1 MGEEKIYRLTDLVKR
16 LGRDKSTF
24 IRWEAAGKIPRAK
37 RDTRGWRYYTPG
49 DFATVARF
57 AETENGLPSAVT
69 SESQPLDDAAAP
81 DPRTVLSLADDAYAV
96 ARAGAMMDSMPPDH
110 AADVESRGF
119 ALPTMP
125 RDADG
130 HSDHDAGDAASR
142 AGGFGAFVAAVAS
155 FGIAF
160 AVTTAA
166 LDDSAMRS
174 EFVSRPPENGFGSV
188 AIDQAAFSTSNE
200 SAPPAEIRSELRDR
214 AMFLQQ
220 RFDFASRSAVEVLG
234 KGILSVT
241 DATSDLAYSVA
252 EQAVH
257 SIALISSGLMGFVE
271 DSGQAISEST
281 DDEIITRGA
290 WILRVAA
297 ADLVGIPRGAADEVR
312 EFAAFARWQFGET
325 QRAVGDYGAAAS
337 AVAEDGLG
345 AIQRALARAV
355 RDIADDAER
364 IGAWGKDA
372 TGRTLSAAL
381 GMRPGFATES
391 ADASPDEVSISVGT
405 GVFPEAATTSFVADE
420 RVQAASKI
428 LLSAHAARQNS
439 PVAGDVEPAR
449 GFWIAIQAT
458 STAPI
463 EFDYVIV
470 TPWSARS
477 D

>member
-24 IRWEAAGKIPRAK
+24 IRWEAAGKIPIAK

-57 AETENGLPSAVT
+57 AETESGLPSAVP
-69 SESQPLDDAAAP
+69 SAPRQPKDPAVP
-81 DPRTVLSLADDAYAV
+81 GPRTVLSLADDAYAV

-130 HSDHDAGDAASR
+130 PDHDAGNATSR

-257 SIALISSGLMGFVE
+257 SIALIGSGSMDLVE
-271 DSGQAISEST
+271 DSGHAVSESM
-281 DDEIITRGA
+281 DGRIIVRGA

-297 ADLVGIPRGAADEVR
+297 ADLAGIPRGAADEVR
-312 EFAAFARWQFGET
+312 ELAAFARWQFGET
-325 QRAVGDYGAAAS
+325 QRAVEDYGAAAS

-345 AIQRALARAV
+345 AMQRALARAV
-355 RDIADDAER
+355 RDITDDAER

-420 RVQAASKI
+420 RAQAASKI
-428 LLSAHAARQNS
+428 LLSVHAARQNS

-449 GFWIAIQAT
+449 GFWIATQAT

-470 TPWSARS
+470 TPRSARS